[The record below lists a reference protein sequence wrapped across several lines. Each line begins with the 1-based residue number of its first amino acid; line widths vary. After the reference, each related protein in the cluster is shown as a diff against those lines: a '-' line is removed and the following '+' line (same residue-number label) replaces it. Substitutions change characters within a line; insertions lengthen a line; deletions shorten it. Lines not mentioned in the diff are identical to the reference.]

1 MKTMLVPTNLSPM
14 TQTKLNEQV
23 FLSYTVG
30 GLANELSPSANCLKQ
45 MMNLYSSRLR

>member
-23 FLSYTVG
+23 SVPYTVG
-30 GLANELSPSANCLKQ
+30 GFTNELSPFQQIA
-45 MMNLYSSRLR
+45 